1 MAQFGKSS
9 SKRGKPTYAYAII
22 GVALVLFLFGFVAW
36 IFLGIRK
43 QGDRMKE
50 NIQLHAYIAPGAAK
64 KQVDSLKDFVA
75 ALPYAIQPEYTSKE
89 MAAEKY
95 SAENDTSW
103 KKMLD
108 FNPLPASVDFYVKA
122 GYMQK
127 DSLQQLETLLK
138 ERFGTIITE
147 FQYPLQTVTYV
158 SNFIRNFM
166 LVVLLVAIILCVIVI
181 ISIDNTIRLAM
192 YSNRFIIKTMQMVGA
207 TRGFIAKPITVRAVI
222 NGLLAGVVAIVILF
236 GVIWLAEQFVP
247 YLNSLR
253 DNKNLILISVAVILL
268 GILISVVSTYRSVVK
283 YLKMTLDDLY

>member
-50 NIQLHAYIAPGAAK
+50 NIQLHAYLAPGANK
-64 KQVDSLKDFVA
+64 KQVDSLRDFVSG
-75 ALPYAIQPEYTSKE
+75 LPYAMQAEYTSKE
-89 MAAEKY
+89 AAAEKY
-95 SAENDTSW
+95 NTDNDTSW

-108 FNPLPASVDFYVKA
+108 YNPLPASVDFYVKA

-127 DSLQQLETLLK
+127 DTLQQLEGLLK
-138 ERFGTIITE
+138 ERYGHIISE
-147 FQYPLQTVTYV
+147 FQYPLETVTNV
-158 SNFIRNFM
+158 SNFIKYFM
-166 LVVLLVAIILCVIVI
+166 LVVLLVAIVLCAIVI

-207 TRGFIAKPITVRAVI
+207 TRNFIAKPITIRAII
-222 NGLLAGVVAIVILF
+222 NGLIAGAVAIVFLF
-236 GVIWLAEQFVP
+236 GVIWLVEQFVP
-247 YLNSLR
+247 YLRSLR
-253 DNKNLILISVAVILL
+253 DNQNLVLISLAIIIL
-268 GILISVVSTYRSVVK
+268 GICISVFSTYRSVVK